1 MSVYLALFKKSFLE
15 EYIYKANLWLKII
28 RNIVY
33 LFIAVSI
40 WTNLLGPNQ
49 AAASVKLG
57 ETVGYIIVAL
67 FIRNLVESNVARPMA
82 DKIRDGLIS
91 FYFTLPVNFNL
102 HLFSYQF
109 GKNVFETLFSALLVC
124 IKGLRTTHPFALG
137 FAGH

>member
-1 MSVYLALFKKSFLE
+1 MSVYLTLFKKSFLE

-33 LFIAVSI
+33 LFISVSI

-49 AAASVKLG
+49 ATDSVKLG
-57 ETVGYIIVAL
+57 EMISYIIVAL

-82 DKIRDGLIS
+82 EKIRDGSIS

-102 HLFSYQF
+102 YLFSYQF
-109 GKNVFETLFSALLVC
+109 GKNIFETLFSTLPVC
-124 IKGLRTTHPFALG
+124 INGLLTTHPFALG
-137 FAGH
+137 FAGD